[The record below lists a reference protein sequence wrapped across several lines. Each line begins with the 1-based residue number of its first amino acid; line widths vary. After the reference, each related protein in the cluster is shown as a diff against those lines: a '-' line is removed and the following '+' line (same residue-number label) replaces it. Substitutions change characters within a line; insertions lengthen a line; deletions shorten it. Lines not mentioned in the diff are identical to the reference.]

1 MGKYLKAQIKRL
13 WRIMPLVFCV
23 MALLFGSVY
32 LIYQGLVSQW
42 SQSDTLKKLRVAIVS
57 TDMEPMLQYGIDALA
72 ALDSSNM
79 SLEFLNMD
87 EQSARQDL
95 QAGRISAYVV
105 FPEDFLNKAFQGII
119 EPIRFISASGSENMI
134 SLVKDE
140 LTSSLAGIILT
151 SECGSFAIG
160 DALRDLGYDSRFQTD
175 QMNEMA
181 VTFVSQVLQRDEYY
195 AVEELGVAGGLR
207 FDEYMICGLSVVFL
221 FLMTLPFVSVFV
233 KEEPTM
239 ERLLKSRGVGAFSQT
254 VCELGAYVLFLL
266 LLSSLLLPV
275 LGEVS
280 PAGVLHLIPVV
291 FCVGALSYLVYNLSR
306 DLVSGVLLQMIVA
319 VAMCFISGC
328 FYPVYFFPVSVQKM
342 AQFLPAA
349 VAREHLS
356 LLMTQQ
362 EPAGSG
368 VMLTATGCA
377 CFFAACVIRYA
388 RIKGVKEGAR

>member
-1 MGKYLKAQIKRL
+1 MGKYFKAQIKRL

-57 TDMEPMLQYGIDALA
+57 TDLDPMLQYGIDALA

-79 SLEFLNMD
+79 SLEFVNL
-87 EQSARQDL
+87 EEKTAKEDL

-105 FPEDFLNKAFQGII
+105 FPDDFLNKAFQGII

-140 LTSSLAGIILT
+140 LTSSLASIILT

-175 QMNEMA
+175 EMNNMA
-181 VTFVSQVLQRDEYY
+181 FTFVSQILQRDEYY
-195 AVEELGVAGGLR
+195 AVEELGVSGGLR

-239 ERLLKSRGVGAFSQT
+239 ERLLKSRGVGPLSQT
-254 VCELGAYVLFLL
+254 LCELGAYVLFLL
-266 LLSSLLLPV
+266 LLSSLLIPV
-275 LGEVS
+275 LGTVS
-280 PAGVLHLIPVV
+280 ISNVLHLVPVV
-291 FCVGALSYLVYNLSR
+291 FCIGALSYLVYNLSR

-342 AQFLPAA
+342 VQFIPAA

-356 LLMTQQ
+356 LLITQQ

-368 VMLTATGCA
+368 AML
-377 CFFAACVIRYA
+377 AAIGFVCLLISYPIRYV

>member
-42 SQSDTLKKLRVAIVS
+42 SQSDSLKKLRVAIVS
-57 TDMEPMLQYGIDALA
+57 TDMDPMLQYGIDALA
-72 ALDSSNM
+72 SLDSSNM
-79 SLEFLNMD
+79 SLEFLNLE
-87 EQSARQDL
+87 EQTAKAQL

-105 FPEDFLNKAFQGII
+105 FPDDFLNKAFQGTI
-119 EPIRFISASGSENMI
+119 EPIRFVSASGSENMI

-151 SECGSFAIG
+151 SECGSFAVG
-160 DALRDLGYDSRFQTD
+160 DALRDLGYDNRFQTD
-175 QMNEMA
+175 QMNNIA
-181 VTFVSQVLQRDEYY
+181 FTFVSQVLQRDEYY
-195 AVEELGVAGGLR
+195 AVEELGVSGGLR
-207 FDEYMICGLSVVFL
+207 FDEYMLCGLSVVFL

-239 ERLLKSRGVGAFSQT
+239 ERLLKSRGVGPLAQT
-254 VCELGAYVLFLL
+254 LCELGAYVLFLL
-266 LLSSLLLPV
+266 LLSSLLIPV
-275 LGEVS
+275 LGTVS
-280 PAGVLHLIPVV
+280 FSSVLHLVPVA

-342 AQFLPAA
+342 AQYIPAA

-356 LLMTQQ
+356 LLITQQ
-362 EPAGSG
+362 EPTGSG
-368 VMLTATGCA
+368 VMLTVIGFICLFIAYP
-377 CFFAACVIRYA
+377 IRYM
-388 RIKGVKEGAR
+388 RIKGVKEGVR